1 MSLHLESLHRGE
13 IALPP
18 AYAIV
23 GMAAVLAG
31 SVRAP
36 LTAMILLFELTA
48 LHPYPLEQE

>member
-1 MSLHLESLHRGE
+1 MSLHLESLHLESLHRGE

-23 GMAAVLAG
+23 AMAAVLAG

-36 LTAMILLFELTA
+36 LTALQLYL
-48 LHPYPLEQE
+48 LEQE